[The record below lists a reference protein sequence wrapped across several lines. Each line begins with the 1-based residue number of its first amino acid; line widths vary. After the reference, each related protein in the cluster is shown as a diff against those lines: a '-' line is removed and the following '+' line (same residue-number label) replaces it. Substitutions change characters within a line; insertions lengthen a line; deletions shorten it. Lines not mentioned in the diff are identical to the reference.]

1 MRRRRL
7 IVMLGGAAA
16 AWPSA
21 GFAQGAGRPRR
32 IAVLMGVKGDDTE
45 GQGRLDALRAGLQER
60 GWVDGETAKLEVYW
74 AGGEIARIRALVIP
88 PAWKD
93 VWICTNERGHIQAVG
108 KDARGRTQYRYHA
121 KWRKVR
127 DESKYEKMIAFGRS
141 LPSRSPVPAATT
153 ITQVSSILIREVW

>member
-74 AGGEIARIRALVIP
+74 TGGEIARI
-88 PAWKD
+88 
-93 VWICTNERGHIQAVG
+93 
-108 KDARGRTQYRYHA
+108 AR
-121 KWRKVR
+121 W
-127 DESKYEKMIAFGRS
+127 
-141 LPSRSPVPAATT
+141 
-153 ITQVSSILIREVW
+153 